1 MDLGRAL
8 PCLSEPCTGHQVWD
22 RYWWWRSDS
31 FQPWGRPRGC
41 SLKPREVV
49 CAPPQR
55 ERNFGNPGSLT
66 GDSPLPRPGSWRLR
80 RRPATLGFWADR
92 PAPPGPH
99 VSDVPRVPLP
109 VILGRAMINPS
120 AASSV
125 RHWSLGPTGAR
136 DRARCRPVPS
146 PSAPSSPQPAA
157 MDFLLRPQVRGA
169 VCPPP
174 PTLG

>member
-31 FQPWGRPRGC
+31 FQPWGGPRGC

-49 CAPPQR
+49 YAPPQR

-66 GDSPLPRPGSWRLR
+66 GDSPLPRPASWRLR
-80 RRPATLGFWADR
+80 PPGLLLGASGQTAPPPSPTCHPG

-99 VSDVPRVPLP
+99 VSVVPRVPLP

-120 AASSV
+120 AGIISASLV
-125 RHWSLGPTGAR
+125 TWAHGDT
-136 DRARCRPVPS
+136 
-146 PSAPSSPQPAA
+146 
-157 MDFLLRPQVRGA
+157 
-169 VCPPP
+169 
-174 PTLG
+174 